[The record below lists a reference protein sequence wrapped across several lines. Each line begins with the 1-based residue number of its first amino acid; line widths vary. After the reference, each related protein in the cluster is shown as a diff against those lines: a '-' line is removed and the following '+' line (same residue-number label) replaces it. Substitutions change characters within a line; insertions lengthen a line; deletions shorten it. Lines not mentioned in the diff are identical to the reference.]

1 MQAWKTKSRQTLL
14 DHSPW
19 LVVEDH
25 SIELPNGELITNWK
39 WIITP
44 DYVNVVAIT
53 EEQDFLCFRQTKYA
67 VNGSTLAITGG
78 YIEEDESALAAA
90 QRELLEETGYQA
102 NSWQHLGS
110 FNVDGNR
117 GSGVA
122 HLFLAMNSYYVSQ
135 TNNDDLEEQN
145 LIKLSRTEI
154 QTALLQGEFKV
165 LAWTTAISLALLH
178 LSQERDDLDYQV
190 TISKDAGSP

>member
-1 MQAWKTKSRQTLL
+1 MKTWKTKSRQTLL
-14 DHSPW
+14 DQRPW

-25 SIELPNGELITNWK
+25 SIELPNGKLINNWK

-67 VNGSTLAITGG
+67 VNGTTLALVGG
-78 YIEEDESALAAA
+78 HIDANESPLEAAK
-90 QRELLEETGYQA
+90 RELLEETGYGS
-102 NSWQHLGS
+102 NCWQPLGH

-117 GSGVA
+117 GAGVA

-135 TNNDDLEEQN
+135 VNVEDLEEQN
-145 LIKLSRTEI
+145 LIKMSREEI
-154 QTALLQGEFKV
+154 QTALFQGEFKV
-165 LAWTTAISLALLH
+165 LPWTAAISLSLLY
-178 LSQERDDLDYQV
+178 LD
-190 TISKDAGSP
+190 T

>member
-1 MQAWKTKSRQTLL
+1 MTSYSQNQATNSKGADKMQTWKTKSRQTLL
-14 DHSPW
+14 DQSPW

-25 SIELPNGELITNWK
+25 SIELPDGKLINNWK

-53 EEQDFLCFRQTKYA
+53 EDQDFLCFRQTKYA
-67 VNGSTLAITGG
+67 VDGLTLALAGG

-90 QRELLEETGYQA
+90 QRELLEETGYAA

-117 GSGVA
+117 GSGIA
-122 HLFLAMNSYYVSQ
+122 HLFLAKNSYYVSQ
-135 TNNDDLEEQN
+135 INADDLEEQH
-145 LIKLSRTEI
+145 LIKLSREEI
-154 QTALLQGEFKV
+154 QSALLQGEFKV

-178 LSQERDDLDYQV
+178 LS
-190 TISKDAGSP
+190 K